1 MSSPSALIKVNY
13 LVIRYLHFWSV
24 RGDLQEGHDYA
35 SWCQSPLFPST
46 KSAFLCS
53 SYRRRLRGCWPGGG
67 KCRLWE
73 EKSAHILGL
82 CAFTNLSCCSECR
95 STRSASPPSAGQET
109 KSRGSKAGERK
120 PGNESLGTKSRGTKA
135 GERRAGERKPGHE
148 EPGNESRGTKGRRVY
163 WRQRLRKCWCIVVSW
178 LSSGWKAVTS
188 WLPCCAATIF
198 PSTVAST
205 FTPSPTSLM

>member
-1 MSSPSALIKVNY
+1 M
-13 LVIRYLHFWSV
+13 RYLYFGSV

-53 SYRRRLRGCWPGGG
+53 SYRRRLRRCWPGGG
-67 KCRLWE
+67 KYGLGE
-73 EKSAHILGL
+73 EKSAQVLGL
-82 CAFTNLSCCSECR
+82 RAFTNLSCCSECR
-95 STRSASPPSAGQET
+95 STQSAILLGAPLYLECLPT
-109 KSRGSKAGERK
+109 TCW
-120 PGNESLGTKSRGTKA
+120 PGNEG
-135 GERRAGERKPGHE
+135 
-148 EPGNESRGTKGRRVY
+148 PGNESRGTKGLGTKGRRVY
-163 WRQRLRKCWCIVVSW
+163 RRQRLRKCWCIVVSW

>member
-1 MSSPSALIKVNY
+1 M
-13 LVIRYLHFWSV
+13 RYLYFGSV

-35 SWCQSPLFPST
+35 SRCQSPLFPST

-53 SYRRRLRGCWPGGG
+53 SYRRRLRRCWPGGG
-67 KCRLWE
+67 KYGLGE
-73 EKSAHILGL
+73 EKSAQVLGL
-82 CAFTNLSCCSECR
+82 RAFTNLSCCSECR
-95 STRSASPPSAGQET
+95 STRSAILLGAPLCLECLPT
-109 KSRGSKAGERK
+109 TCW
-120 PGNESLGTKSRGTKA
+120 PGNEG
-135 GERRAGERKPGHE
+135 PGNE

-163 WRQRLRKCWCIVVSW
+163 RRQRLRKCWCIVVSW